1 MDYKTE
7 IEDLLKNL
15 SERKKELAVI
25 KKVGGDFERMERKI
39 KFLEYCFSLLET
51 YQKELIF
58 SVCVNGIS
66 IRKYANFTGMSR
78 NFIAKEKMRIIT
90 LLDRFFNIKFH
101 SDSI

>member
-15 SERKKELAVI
+15 NERKKELAVI
-25 KKVGGDFERMERKI
+25 KKVGGDFERIERKI

-78 NFIAKEKMRIIT
+78 NFIAKEKMRVIT

>member
-25 KKVGGDFERMERKI
+25 KKVGGDFESMERKI
-39 KFLEYCFSLLET
+39 RFLEYCFSLLDT

-66 IRKYANFTGMSR
+66 IRKYSNFTGMSR

>member
-25 KKVGGDFERMERKI
+25 KKVGGDFERIERKI

-78 NFIAKEKMRIIT
+78 NFIAKEKNRVIT

-101 SDSI
+101 SEGI